1 MKSLVL
7 PSSHP
12 IPTMLHAT
20 NPAALGGNNTI
31 DAFDFPILCVDRIGR
46 ILTANHAFATHDD
59 MERSRLR
66 GRFLQENFHTTESP
80 ADYLPR
86 LTYVVE
92 TGKILRYVVNAHGTR
107 WFRVNMFPMSKHDRV
122 ERVFICVE
130 EISDVKRAEH
140 AFRES
145 QEQLLQITNALN
157 DAFCVMEL
165 PSCRVVQ
172 ANRSFCELF
181 QASEAEILENQKHVW
196 TSAIH
201 PDDHERVWSMRRT
214 GNTTPLEYRIL
225 RRDGSIRWIKSQAY
239 HIHGGK
245 LGKIRTVSVLSDI
258 TEEQQAR
265 KELHERE
272 RLLMQADKLS
282 SLGVMVAELAHEVNN
297 PNHLIGL
304 NIELL
309 QGLLE
314 EIIPHLDTLPGL
326 QVAGMEWSQVR
337 DELLSLTK
345 GIDSGSR
352 RIQTLVDSLKHAA
365 RDEKEGMDEFVSLKT
380 VVATV
385 TLITGSLL
393 HKATHHLEI
402 VLEPNLPAVKGNQ
415 QQLEQVVLNL
425 VTNAA
430 QALENPEQAIRIHAR
445 LHNPETVELVVA
457 DEGPGI
463 PREFLSRIFNP
474 FFTTKQGKGGTGLGL
489 SIAQRIIQSHGGKLL
504 LSSIEGKGT
513 KASIRLPVPDETS
526 ISPVDE

>member
-1 MKSLVL
+1 M
-7 PSSHP
+7 
-12 IPTMLHAT
+12 A
-20 NPAALGGNNTI
+20 GGNGTI
-31 DAFDFPILCVDRIGR
+31 DVFDFPILCVDRIGR
-46 ILTANHAFATHDD
+46 ILMANQAFATYDGI
-59 MERSRLR
+59 ERPSLR
-66 GRFLQENFHTTESP
+66 GRFLQEDFHSAEIP

-92 TGKILRYVVNAHGTR
+92 TGKILRYVVQSQGSR
-107 WFRVNMFPMSKHDRV
+107 WFRVNMFPMSKH
-122 ERVFICVE
+122 ERIERIFICVE

-165 PSCRVVQ
+165 PGCHIVQ

-181 QASEAEILENQKHVW
+181 QTSETEILENPKNVW
-196 TSAIH
+196 ANSIH
-201 PDDHERVWSMRRT
+201 PDDHERVCSIRRT
-214 GNTTPLEYRIL
+214 GSTNPLEYRIL
-225 RRDGSIRWIKSQAY
+225 RRDGSTRWVKSHAY

-245 LGKIRTVSVLSDI
+245 LGKVRTVSVISDI
-258 TEEQQAR
+258 TEEQLAR

-304 NIELL
+304 NTELL
-309 QGLLE
+309 LGLME
-314 EIIPHLDTLPGL
+314 ELLPHLDHLPGL
-326 QVAGMEWSQVR
+326 QVAGMEWKQAR
-337 DELLSLTK
+337 EELFSLVK
-345 GIDSGSR
+345 GIDAGSR
-352 RIQTLVDSLKHAA
+352 RIQSLVDSLKHVA
-365 RDEKEGMDEFVSLKT
+365 REEKEGMDDIVSLKT
-380 VVATV
+380 VVATA

-393 HKATHHLEI
+393 QKVTHHLEI
-402 VLEPNLPAVKGNQ
+402 IIDPGLPMVKGNQ

-445 LHNPETVELVVA
+445 LCAPALLELVVA

-489 SIAQRIIQSHGGKLL
+489 SIAQRIVQNHGGKLL

-513 KASIRLPVPDETS
+513 KASILLPVPEETS

>member
-1 MKSLVL
+1 ML
-7 PSSHP
+7 PN
-12 IPTMLHAT
+12 TT
-20 NPAALGGNNTI
+20 NHTALGDSNTI

-46 ILTANHAFATHDD
+46 ILIANRAFATHDD
-59 MERSRLR
+59 TERSHLR
-66 GRFLQENFHTTESP
+66 GRFLQENFHSAEIP

-92 TGKILRYVVNAHGTR
+92 TGKILRYVVNAHSTR
-107 WFRVNMFPMSKHDRV
+107 WFRINMFPMSKHERV
-122 ERVFICVE
+122 ERVFICIE
-130 EISDVKRAEH
+130 EISDIKRAEH

-145 QEQLLQITNALN
+145 QEQLLQITDAIN

-165 PSCRVVQ
+165 PVCRVIQ

-181 QASEAEILENQKHVW
+181 QTKEADIVQAHMNVW
-196 TSAIH
+196 ANAIH
-201 PDDHERVWSMRRT
+201 PDDYERISSLRRSGST
-214 GNTTPLEYRIL
+214 EPLEYRIQ
-225 RRDGSIRWIKSQAY
+225 RRDGSLRWVKSHAY
-239 HIHGGK
+239 HIHSGK
-245 LGKIRTVSVLSDI
+245 LGKIRSVSVLSDI
-258 TEEQQAR
+258 TEEQLAR

-272 RLLMQADKLS
+272 RMLMQADKLS

-304 NIELL
+304 NVELL

-314 EIIPHLDTLPGL
+314 EIIPHLDTLPEL
-326 QVAGMEWSQVR
+326 QVAGMDWNQAR
-337 DELLSLTK
+337 GELLSLTK

-365 RDEKEGMDEFVSLKT
+365 RDEKEGMDEIVSLKT

-402 VLEPNLPAVKGNQ
+402 ILEPNLPAVKGNQ

-445 LHNPETVELVVA
+445 LHNPETVELMVA

-463 PREFLSRIFNP
+463 PREFLARIFNP

-504 LSSIEGKGT
+504 LASTEGKGT
-513 KASIRLPVPDETS
+513 KASILLPVPDETS
-526 ISPVDE
+526 ISPTE